1 MATPAGSKRPTSC
14 TGLTALA
21 VLVFLYGLA
30 RAATL
35 AITHDEALTYLLH
48 VQASW
53 PDVLAHAGPIA
64 SNNHLLN
71 TTAVK
76 LLVSILPPTEL
87 VVRLPALGGLAI
99 YLGAAIHLLRTTTSG
114 LRQPLG
120 LLLLA
125 VNPFVLDLLVLSRGY
140 ALALGLSLVS
150 LAALV
155 DAGTTPSTG
164 RRVGRRVLAVVAAA
178 GAVLSNL
185 GFAYAFVAL
194 AVVSAVTAS
203 CHAGGSLRRRPG
215 AVVAAVTPFVLGAV
229 PLAAVYTPRA
239 IARVR
244 GSLDSWGGE
253 RGLWADTVPSL
264 IDGMIHGAPW
274 IAPFADTAIVVST
287 TLAACLAVVAALAF
301 VSRTRRRA
309 APEPVD
315 SLIGVSITFVAAW
328 GLVATAAA
336 VAFDMR
342 YPTERAASA
351 LVPVA
356 TLLAIALWEAAVRV
370 RPATARLVAVVVTAA
385 VVHFVLCANLTH
397 TYLWRYDAGGRDAMR
412 VVARAASASDG
423 AFVAGASWLLEPAA
437 NFYRVTWGLSSL
449 APIDRGVPA
458 PDADVY
464 YLGTW
469 DRAIVRERALTVCAE
484 YPASGTL
491 LAVPSVRSCPGHR

>member
-35 AITHDEALTYLLH
+35 AITHDEALTYLRH
-48 VQASW
+48 VQGSW

-71 TTAVK
+71 TAAVK
-76 LLVSILPPTEL
+76 ILVSFLPPTEL
-87 VVRLPALGGLAI
+87 VVRLPALGGLAL
-99 YLGAAIHLLRTTTSG
+99 YLGAAIHLLRTRTSG

-125 VNPFVLDLLVLSRGY
+125 GNPFVLELLVLSRGY
-140 ALALGLSLVS
+140 ALALGLKLVG

-155 DAGTTPSTG
+155 DDGTTPSTG
-164 RRVGRRVLAVVAAA
+164 HRVRRRALAAVAAA
-178 GAVLSNL
+178 AAVLSNL

-194 AVVSAVTAS
+194 AVASGVTA
-203 CHAGGSLRRRPG
+203 CCAGGSLRRRLG
-215 AVVAAVTPFVLGAV
+215 AVLAAVAPFVLTAV
-229 PLAAVYTPRA
+229 PLAAVYSPRA
-239 IARVR
+239 IARIR

-356 TLLAIALWEAAVRV
+356 TLLAIALWEGAVRV

-412 VVARAASASDG
+412 AVARAASASDG
-423 AFVAGASWLLEPAA
+423 AFVVGASWLLEPAA

-449 APIDRGVPA
+449 VPIDRGVPA

-484 YPASGTL
+484 YPVSGTL
-491 LAVPSVRSCPGHR
+491 LAVPSVRSCPSHR